1 MKKLITLFAFFLFAI
16 TVQSQSVTTKDITG
30 SWLVV
35 KVENSKSNPKVANA
49 LKQAI
54 LNFNTDKS
62 FVVKVRQ
69 QGNGDSNYKVTSQK
83 NAQWSYNESKQIIST
98 TRSDMTFKVT
108 KSNEKIIFVEQK
120 SGLRIEVVKPI

>member
-108 KSNEKIIFVEQK
+108 KSNEKKGFGITYK
-120 SGLRIEVVKPI
+120 